1 MQQWTNLD
9 ISMRLESMRG
19 CTDSSDKE
27 QETKLAQR
35 QNLFLLKNL
44 PLELHS
50 ASTSSV
56 SGLGSPRCS
65 ASPSTSK
72 SPTKAAATKEPS
84 GHSKRLRVE
93 LPFFSPR
100 GAPRTEH
107 GCIQMQYEHP
117 TASKSV
123 RKLQAPCVELK
134 HNWAGI
140 WQCQLLAC
148 VSYFYMEN

>member
-1 MQQWTNLD
+1 
-9 ISMRLESMRG
+9 MRLESTRC
-19 CTDSSDKE
+19 CTDSLDKE
-27 QETKLAQR
+27 QETNLAQR
-35 QNLFLLKNL
+35 KNLFLLKNL
-44 PLELHS
+44 PLKLHS

-72 SPTKAAATKEPS
+72 SPPKAAATKEPS

-93 LPFFSPR
+93 LPFFSPC

-107 GCIQMQYEHP
+107 DRIQMQYKRS

-123 RKLQAPCVELK
+123 RKLRAPCVELK
-134 HNWAGI
+134 RNKNQQQWTHTLT
-140 WQCQLLAC
+140 QFFC
-148 VSYFYMEN
+148 